1 MLHAF
6 ATLVLAISVA
16 GCVTDQVSRRPLGIQ
31 EQDWT
36 SMTPE
41 QRLQAHF
48 KQVEVNQAERKQK
61 KQETAPAESRKA
73 DVRPGGSFGVAYGD
87 RIQCIGAPL
96 SFSHENKWRKA
107 EDVIVDVSVGTP
119 AEVGLIEAK
128 PVGKEALRRQVF
140 TQFDGKMFWMC
151 PTAGAPS
158 KSACVQLLG
167 TFEDY
172 RRGVSQ
178 TIEKPRFVRGRLRCS
193 LGPGDGMPG
202 IVRSAQ
208 IINDGRLS
216 GRETSSSA
224 FRQ

>member
-96 SFSHENKWRKA
+96 SLPP
-107 EDVIVDVSVGTP
+107 ISVAIRLATIGP
-119 AEVGLIEAK
+119 SLV
-128 PVGKEALRRQVF
+128 PPHLRAI
-140 TQFDGKMFWMC
+140 D
-151 PTAGAPS
+151 PS
-158 KSACVQLLG
+158 
-167 TFEDY
+167 T
-172 RRGVSQ
+172 RRP
-178 TIEKPRFVRGRLRCS
+178 E
-193 LGPGDGMPG
+193 
-202 IVRSAQ
+202 
-208 IINDGRLS
+208 
-216 GRETSSSA
+216 
-224 FRQ
+224 